1 MKKTLF
7 VKFLFL
13 LLCGSVLTTAGCK
26 DYDDDIDALR
36 NDVEDLK
43 GAVVELNGFENRI
56 AALERTQA
64 AFEAIDFSGFAK
76 KSDISSLQTQIEG
89 CVKDSDLAA
98 KIVAAIESSLADGAL
113 QENLNSL
120 KSGILEEIAGI
131 YATQE
136 TLESVQETLE
146 NMIELKKD
154 AAGFSLEVTQL
165 IESYLSDN
173 GFEAAGGELTD
184 SQVSQIET
192 AASQWIA
199 DAIKAELETAGSSI
213 NKWLGD
219 ELAVYM
225 DQMTLGDNL
234 LGQVSTQAIA
244 SVMEELDKEASAL
257 TEKIQG
263 LIRENNGSLVISK
276 DQLDQEFQNYLATL
290 EANVGLLG
298 SRIQSIVYLPD
309 YVDGLIYFGNG
320 ERYIVLSRENEVT
333 HETEYRNLYL
343 RPSEEGEQIATLRFR
358 MTPAR
363 AVKKYANTE
372 AMSLIT
378 EEVGTR
384 AAAGFTIE
392 EIKDIDETTGEF
404 TIVATTD
411 YDYVSAE
418 KAGKTQMVA
427 LHVDGSALSEG
438 ESNDFET
445 DFTSAFIGT
454 AYAKAGIQIPAT
466 NFVLARAD
474 AENEGE
480 YVEYTDEVT
489 TEVKYTD
496 KEVHGVLAG
505 YTVMYKDGETIL
517 PLAEAAEANN
527 WTVDLAALVSA
538 SAEFTFSDP
547 GSEELYAVDGKALT
561 FAVAESETALI
572 GQTVTAAA
580 TYALLDEE
588 GFSLE
593 VKAGAV
599 NKAVNK
605 FSIAPDGVELSTP
618 KSEVM
623 WTYAAATSDDTYEAK
638 GLVLTPD
645 KGMLSAVQYN
655 ALKDNENLVVELYR
669 GTELVSEIVPSIE
682 LPATPTYD
690 TDVQTVDLKLVGDL
704 AQSAEYVVKAV
715 YTNDDKTVVTITIPV
730 SVTGIPEIPM
740 LEQTLELPYNAA
752 SSTGHHIA
760 VEEFRALL
768 WESLDQTA
776 RAQFGEETFM
786 QLSWTSD
793 MVKDEAGN
801 YATVG
806 ASGKNIN
813 FVFGKAAALNVSYTV
828 KNLFTTADP
837 VLTFEAV
844 LHVTVTAPE
853 IELLR
858 GSSLSDDDRAQAV
871 MKIEGSTLQIDA
883 FDLSKTWYIAK
894 DAPAEAKVVYATQ
907 AEGAV
912 ITDATLDWGTCD
924 ELSIVVTAQV
934 MYGGKALGEPKTF
947 TVSIADPIADA
958 TIAVETG
965 KLVAKVDEDV
975 TLDVAT
981 LLTLKAVND
990 VNVFDGSTNAQNTNT
1005 AVAATIEYGEAVVSI
1020 PDGRVKFDAESH
1032 VLTVVEGGDLE
1043 LMKEIT
1049 VTIPVKYVY
1058 TFGERTA
1065 QIVVNVTK

>member
-320 ERYIVLSRENEVT
+320 EQYIVLSRENEVT

-343 RPSEEGEQIATLRFR
+343 RPSAEGEQIATLRFR

-474 AENEGE
+474 PENEGE

-496 KEVHGVLAG
+496 KEAHGVLAG

-538 SAEFTFSDP
+538 SAEFTFSDS

-593 VKAGAV
+593 VKAG
-599 NKAVNK
+599 AVNK

-752 SSTGHHIA
+752 SSTGGHHIA

-793 MVKDEAGN
+793 MAKDEAGN

>member
-320 ERYIVLSRENEVT
+320 EQYIVLSRENEVT

-454 AYAKAGIQIPAT
+454 AYAKAGIQIPVT

-517 PLAEAAEANN
+517 PLAEAAEANIGPWIWRRWYRRRRN
-527 WTVDLAALVSA
+527 LPSVIR
-538 SAEFTFSDP
+538 
-547 GSEELYAVDGKALT
+547 
-561 FAVAESETALI
+561 VARSCMPSMERRLHS
-572 GQTVTAAA
+572 
-580 TYALLDEE
+580 LL
-588 GFSLE
+588 
-593 VKAGAV
+593 
-599 NKAVNK
+599 
-605 FSIAPDGVELSTP
+605 
-618 KSEVM
+618 
-623 WTYAAATSDDTYEAK
+623 
-638 GLVLTPD
+638 
-645 KGMLSAVQYN
+645 
-655 ALKDNENLVVELYR
+655 
-669 GTELVSEIVPSIE
+669 PSR
-682 LPATPTYD
+682 
-690 TDVQTVDLKLVGDL
+690 KL
-704 AQSAEYVVKAV
+704 
-715 YTNDDKTVVTITIPV
+715 
-730 SVTGIPEIPM
+730 
-740 LEQTLELPYNAA
+740 
-752 SSTGHHIA
+752 
-760 VEEFRALL
+760 R
-768 WESLDQTA
+768 
-776 RAQFGEETFM
+776 
-786 QLSWTSD
+786 
-793 MVKDEAGN
+793 
-801 YATVG
+801 
-806 ASGKNIN
+806 
-813 FVFGKAAALNVSYTV
+813 
-828 KNLFTTADP
+828 
-837 VLTFEAV
+837 
-844 LHVTVTAPE
+844 
-853 IELLR
+853 
-858 GSSLSDDDRAQAV
+858 
-871 MKIEGSTLQIDA
+871 
-883 FDLSKTWYIAK
+883 
-894 DAPAEAKVVYATQ
+894 
-907 AEGAV
+907 
-912 ITDATLDWGTCD
+912 
-924 ELSIVVTAQV
+924 
-934 MYGGKALGEPKTF
+934 
-947 TVSIADPIADA
+947 
-958 TIAVETG
+958 
-965 KLVAKVDEDV
+965 
-975 TLDVAT
+975 
-981 LLTLKAVND
+981 
-990 VNVFDGSTNAQNTNT
+990 
-1005 AVAATIEYGEAVVSI
+1005 
-1020 PDGRVKFDAESH
+1020 
-1032 VLTVVEGGDLE
+1032 
-1043 LMKEIT
+1043 
-1049 VTIPVKYVY
+1049 
-1058 TFGERTA
+1058 
-1065 QIVVNVTK
+1065 

>member
-43 GAVVELNGFENRI
+43 GAVVELNGFETRI

-154 AAGFSLEVTQL
+154 AAGFSLEV
-165 IESYLSDN
+165 
-173 GFEAAGGELTD
+173 
-184 SQVSQIET
+184 
-192 AASQWIA
+192 
-199 DAIKAELETAGSSI
+199 
-213 NKWLGD
+213 
-219 ELAVYM
+219 
-225 DQMTLGDNL
+225 
-234 LGQVSTQAIA
+234 
-244 SVMEELDKEASAL
+244 
-257 TEKIQG
+257 
-263 LIRENNGSLVISK
+263 
-276 DQLDQEFQNYLATL
+276 
-290 EANVGLLG
+290 
-298 SRIQSIVYLPD
+298 
-309 YVDGLIYFGNG
+309 
-320 ERYIVLSRENEVT
+320 
-333 HETEYRNLYL
+333 
-343 RPSEEGEQIATLRFR
+343 
-358 MTPAR
+358 
-363 AVKKYANTE
+363 
-372 AMSLIT
+372 
-378 EEVGTR
+378 
-384 AAAGFTIE
+384 
-392 EIKDIDETTGEF
+392 
-404 TIVATTD
+404 
-411 YDYVSAE
+411 
-418 KAGKTQMVA
+418 
-427 LHVDGSALSEG
+427 
-438 ESNDFET
+438 
-445 DFTSAFIGT
+445 
-454 AYAKAGIQIPAT
+454 
-466 NFVLARAD
+466 
-474 AENEGE
+474 
-480 YVEYTDEVT
+480 
-489 TEVKYTD
+489 
-496 KEVHGVLAG
+496 
-505 YTVMYKDGETIL
+505 
-517 PLAEAAEANN
+517 
-527 WTVDLAALVSA
+527 
-538 SAEFTFSDP
+538 
-547 GSEELYAVDGKALT
+547 
-561 FAVAESETALI
+561 
-572 GQTVTAAA
+572 
-580 TYALLDEE
+580 
-588 GFSLE
+588 
-593 VKAGAV
+593 KAGAV
-599 NKAVNK
+599 NKL
-605 FSIAPDGVELSTP
+605 SIAPDGVELSTP

>member
-244 SVMEELDKEASAL
+244 SVMEELDKEAS
-257 TEKIQG
+257 
-263 LIRENNGSLVISK
+263 SLVISK

-320 ERYIVLSRENEVT
+320 EQYIVLSRENEVT

-343 RPSEEGEQIATLRFR
+343 RPSAEGEQIATLRFR

-392 EIKDIDETTGEF
+392 EIKDIDQTTGEF
-404 TIVATTD
+404 TVVATTD

-496 KEVHGVLAG
+496 KEAHGVLAG

-517 PLAEAAEANN
+517 PLVEAAEANN

-538 SAEFTFSDP
+538 SAEFTFSDS

-593 VKAGAV
+593 VKAG
-599 NKAVNK
+599 AVNK

-655 ALKDNENLVVELYR
+655 ALKNNENLVVELYR

-752 SSTGHHIA
+752 SSTGHHVA

-793 MVKDEAGN
+793 MAKDEAGN

>member
-43 GAVVELNGFENRI
+43 GTVVELNGFENRI
-56 AALERTQA
+56 AALEQTQA

-76 KSDISSLQTQIEG
+76 KGDISSLQTQIEG

-98 KIVAAIESSLADGAL
+98 KVVAAIESSLADGAL
-113 QENLNSL
+113 QESLNSL

-320 ERYIVLSRENEVT
+320 EQYIVLSRENVT

-343 RPSEEGEQIATLRFR
+343 RPSAEGEQIATLRFR

-404 TIVATTD
+404 TVVATTD

-538 SAEFTFSDP
+538 SAEFTFSDS

-593 VKAGAV
+593 VKAG
-599 NKAVNK
+599 AVNK

-740 LEQTLELPYNAA
+740 LEQMLELPYNAA
-752 SSTGHHIA
+752 SSTGHHVA

-776 RAQFGEETFM
+776 RAQFGKETFM

-793 MVKDEAGN
+793 MAKDEAGN

>member
-43 GAVVELNGFENRI
+43 GTVVELNGFENRI
-56 AALERTQA
+56 AALEQTQA

-76 KSDISSLQTQIEG
+76 KGDISSLQTQIEG

-98 KIVAAIESSLADGAL
+98 KVVAAIESSLADGAL
-113 QENLNSL
+113 QESLNSL

-320 ERYIVLSRENEVT
+320 EQYIVLSRENEVT

-599 NKAVNK
+599 NK

-715 YTNDDKTVVTITIPV
+715 YTNDDKTVVTITI
-730 SVTGIPEIPM
+730 TGIPEIPM

-752 SSTGHHIA
+752 SSTGHHVA

-793 MVKDEAGN
+793 MAKDEAGN

>member
-43 GAVVELNGFENRI
+43 GTVVELNGFENRI
-56 AALERTQA
+56 AALEQTQA

-76 KSDISSLQTQIEG
+76 KGDISSLQTQIEG

-98 KIVAAIESSLADGAL
+98 KVVAAIESSLADGAL
-113 QENLNSL
+113 QESLNSL

-320 ERYIVLSRENEVT
+320 EQYIVLSRENEVT

-343 RPSEEGEQIATLRFR
+343 RPSAEGEQIATLRFR

-404 TIVATTD
+404 TVVATTD

-454 AYAKAGIQIPAT
+454 AYAKEGIQIPAT

-538 SAEFTFSDP
+538 SAEFTFSDS

-593 VKAGAV
+593 VKAG
-599 NKAVNK
+599 AVNK

-752 SSTGHHIA
+752 SSTGHHVA

-793 MVKDEAGN
+793 MAKDEAGN

-853 IELLR
+853 IER

-958 TIAVETG
+958 TIAVEPG

>member
-43 GAVVELNGFENRI
+43 GTVVELNGFENRI
-56 AALERTQA
+56 AALEQTQA

-76 KSDISSLQTQIEG
+76 KGDISSLQTQIEG

-98 KIVAAIESSLADGAL
+98 KVVAAIESSLADGAL
-113 QENLNSL
+113 QESLNSL

-320 ERYIVLSRENEVT
+320 EQYIVLSRENEVT

-343 RPSEEGEQIATLRFR
+343 RPSAEGEQIATLRFR

-392 EIKDIDETTGEF
+392 EIKDIDQTTGEF
-404 TIVATTD
+404 TVVATTD

-496 KEVHGVLAG
+496 KEAHGVLAG

-517 PLAEAAEANN
+517 PLVEAAEANN

-538 SAEFTFSDP
+538 SAEFTFSDS

-561 FAVAESETALI
+561 FAVAES
-572 GQTVTAAA
+572 VTAAA

-593 VKAGAV
+593 VKAG
-599 NKAVNK
+599 AVNK

>member
-1 MKKTLF
+1 
-7 VKFLFL
+7 
-13 LLCGSVLTTAGCK
+13 
-26 DYDDDIDALR
+26 
-36 NDVEDLK
+36 
-43 GAVVELNGFENRI
+43 
-56 AALERTQA
+56 
-64 AFEAIDFSGFAK
+64 
-76 KSDISSLQTQIEG
+76 
-89 CVKDSDLAA
+89 
-98 KIVAAIESSLADGAL
+98 
-113 QENLNSL
+113 
-120 KSGILEEIAGI
+120 
-131 YATQE
+131 
-136 TLESVQETLE
+136 
-146 NMIELKKD
+146 
-154 AAGFSLEVTQL
+154 
-165 IESYLSDN
+165 
-173 GFEAAGGELTD
+173 
-184 SQVSQIET
+184 
-192 AASQWIA
+192 
-199 DAIKAELETAGSSI
+199 
-213 NKWLGD
+213 
-219 ELAVYM
+219 
-225 DQMTLGDNL
+225 
-234 LGQVSTQAIA
+234 
-244 SVMEELDKEASAL
+244 
-257 TEKIQG
+257 
-263 LIRENNGSLVISK
+263 
-276 DQLDQEFQNYLATL
+276 
-290 EANVGLLG
+290 
-298 SRIQSIVYLPD
+298 
-309 YVDGLIYFGNG
+309 
-320 ERYIVLSRENEVT
+320 
-333 HETEYRNLYL
+333 
-343 RPSEEGEQIATLRFR
+343 
-358 MTPAR
+358 
-363 AVKKYANTE
+363 
-372 AMSLIT
+372 MSLIT

-599 NKAVNK
+599 NK

-786 QLSWTSD
+786 QLS
-793 MVKDEAGN
+793 GR
-801 YATVG
+801 AT
-806 ASGKNIN
+806 
-813 FVFGKAAALNVSYTV
+813 
-828 KNLFTTADP
+828 
-837 VLTFEAV
+837 
-844 LHVTVTAPE
+844 
-853 IELLR
+853 
-858 GSSLSDDDRAQAV
+858 
-871 MKIEGSTLQIDA
+871 
-883 FDLSKTWYIAK
+883 W
-894 DAPAEAKVVYATQ
+894 
-907 AEGAV
+907 
-912 ITDATLDWGTCD
+912 
-924 ELSIVVTAQV
+924 
-934 MYGGKALGEPKTF
+934 
-947 TVSIADPIADA
+947 
-958 TIAVETG
+958 
-965 KLVAKVDEDV
+965 
-975 TLDVAT
+975 
-981 LLTLKAVND
+981 
-990 VNVFDGSTNAQNTNT
+990 
-1005 AVAATIEYGEAVVSI
+1005 
-1020 PDGRVKFDAESH
+1020 
-1032 VLTVVEGGDLE
+1032 
-1043 LMKEIT
+1043 
-1049 VTIPVKYVY
+1049 
-1058 TFGERTA
+1058 
-1065 QIVVNVTK
+1065 

>member
-154 AAGFSLEVTQL
+154 AAVTQL

-320 ERYIVLSRENEVT
+320 EQYIVLSRENEVT

-343 RPSEEGEQIATLRFR
+343 RPSAEGEQIATLRFR

-392 EIKDIDETTGEF
+392 EIKDIDQTTGEF
-404 TIVATTD
+404 TVVATTD

-496 KEVHGVLAG
+496 KEAHGVLAG

-517 PLAEAAEANN
+517 PLVEAAEANN

-538 SAEFTFSDP
+538 SAEFTFSDS

-593 VKAGAV
+593 VKAG
-599 NKAVNK
+599 AVNK

-655 ALKDNENLVVELYR
+655 ALKNNENLVVELYR

-752 SSTGHHIA
+752 SSTGHHVA

-793 MVKDEAGN
+793 MAKDEAGN

>member
-43 GAVVELNGFENRI
+43 GTVVELNGFENRI
-56 AALERTQA
+56 AALEQTQA

-76 KSDISSLQTQIEG
+76 KGDISSLQTQIEG

-98 KIVAAIESSLADGAL
+98 KVVAAIESSLADGAL
-113 QENLNSL
+113 QESLNSL

-244 SVMEELDKEASAL
+244 SVMEELDKEASVL

-320 ERYIVLSRENEVT
+320 EQYIVLSRENEVT

-343 RPSEEGEQIATLRFR
+343 RPSAEGEQIATLRFR

-599 NKAVNK
+599 NK

-704 AQSAEYVVKAV
+704 AQSADEYVVKAV

>member
-173 GFEAAGGELTD
+173 GFE
-184 SQVSQIET
+184 T

-320 ERYIVLSRENEVT
+320 EQYIVLSRENEVT

-454 AYAKAGIQIPAT
+454 AYAKAGIQIPVT

-593 VKAGAV
+593 VKAG
-599 NKAVNK
+599 AVNK

>member
-320 ERYIVLSRENEVT
+320 EQYIVLSRENEVT

-454 AYAKAGIQIPAT
+454 AYAKAGIQIPVT

-599 NKAVNK
+599 NK

-669 GTELVSEIVPSIE
+669 GTELVPSIE

>member
-43 GAVVELNGFENRI
+43 GTVVELNGFENRI
-56 AALERTQA
+56 AALEQTQA

-76 KSDISSLQTQIEG
+76 KGDISSLQTQIEG

-98 KIVAAIESSLADGAL
+98 KVVAAIESSLADGAL
-113 QENLNSL
+113 QESLNSL

-320 ERYIVLSRENEVT
+320 EQYIVLSRENVT

-599 NKAVNK
+599 NK

-776 RAQFGEETFM
+776 RAQFGEEMFM

-793 MVKDEAGN
+793 MAKDEAGN

>member
-76 KSDISSLQTQIEG
+76 KGDISSLQTQIEG

-213 NKWLGD
+213 NKWLGE

-320 ERYIVLSRENEVT
+320 EQYIVLSRENEVT

-580 TYALLDEE
+580 TY
-588 GFSLE
+588 
-593 VKAGAV
+593 
-599 NKAVNK
+599 K

-793 MVKDEAGN
+793 MAKDEAGN

-912 ITDATLDWGTCD
+912 ITDATLNWGTCD

>member
-320 ERYIVLSRENEVT
+320 EQYIVLSRENEVT

-454 AYAKAGIQIPAT
+454 AYAKAGIQIPVT

-505 YTVMYKDGETIL
+505 YTVMYQDGETIL

-593 VKAGAV
+593 VS
-599 NKAVNK
+599 AVNK

-912 ITDATLDWGTCD
+912 ITDATLDWATCD

>member
-320 ERYIVLSRENEVT
+320 EQYIVLSRENEVT

-343 RPSEEGEQIATLRFR
+343 RPSGEEGEQIATLRFR

-454 AYAKAGIQIPAT
+454 AYAKAGIQIPVT

-593 VKAGAV
+593 VKAG
-599 NKAVNK
+599 AVNK

>member
-43 GAVVELNGFENRI
+43 GTVVELNGFENRI
-56 AALERTQA
+56 AALEQTQA

-76 KSDISSLQTQIEG
+76 KGDISSLQTQIEG

-98 KIVAAIESSLADGAL
+98 KVVAAIESSLADGAL
-113 QENLNSL
+113 QESLNSL

-320 ERYIVLSRENEVT
+320 EQYIVLSRENEVT

-343 RPSEEGEQIATLRFR
+343 RPSAEGEQIATLRFR

-404 TIVATTD
+404 TVVATTD

-599 NKAVNK
+599 NK

-752 SSTGHHIA
+752 ASSTGHHVA

-793 MVKDEAGN
+793 MAKDEAGN

>member
-1 MKKTLF
+1 M
-7 VKFLFL
+7 
-13 LLCGSVLTTAGCK
+13 C
-26 DYDDDIDALR
+26 IR
-36 NDVEDLK
+36 
-43 GAVVELNGFENRI
+43 
-56 AALERTQA
+56 
-64 AFEAIDFSGFAK
+64 
-76 KSDISSLQTQIEG
+76 
-89 CVKDSDLAA
+89 DS
-98 KIVAAIESSLADGAL
+98 
-113 QENLNSL
+113 
-120 KSGILEEIAGI
+120 
-131 YATQE
+131 
-136 TLESVQETLE
+136 
-146 NMIELKKD
+146 
-154 AAGFSLEVTQL
+154 
-165 IESYLSDN
+165 
-173 GFEAAGGELTD
+173 
-184 SQVSQIET
+184 
-192 AASQWIA
+192 
-199 DAIKAELETAGSSI
+199 
-213 NKWLGD
+213 
-219 ELAVYM
+219 
-225 DQMTLGDNL
+225 
-234 LGQVSTQAIA
+234 
-244 SVMEELDKEASAL
+244 
-257 TEKIQG
+257 
-263 LIRENNGSLVISK
+263 
-276 DQLDQEFQNYLATL
+276 
-290 EANVGLLG
+290 
-298 SRIQSIVYLPD
+298 
-309 YVDGLIYFGNG
+309 
-320 ERYIVLSRENEVT
+320 
-333 HETEYRNLYL
+333 
-343 RPSEEGEQIATLRFR
+343 
-358 MTPAR
+358 
-363 AVKKYANTE
+363 
-372 AMSLIT
+372 
-378 EEVGTR
+378 
-384 AAAGFTIE
+384 
-392 EIKDIDETTGEF
+392 
-404 TIVATTD
+404 
-411 YDYVSAE
+411 
-418 KAGKTQMVA
+418 
-427 LHVDGSALSEG
+427 
-438 ESNDFET
+438 
-445 DFTSAFIGT
+445 
-454 AYAKAGIQIPAT
+454 
-466 NFVLARAD
+466 
-474 AENEGE
+474 
-480 YVEYTDEVT
+480 
-489 TEVKYTD
+489 
-496 KEVHGVLAG
+496 
-505 YTVMYKDGETIL
+505 
-517 PLAEAAEANN
+517 N

-593 VKAGAV
+593 VKAG
-599 NKAVNK
+599 AVNK

-871 MKIEGSTLQIDA
+871 MKIVQIDA

>member
-1 MKKTLF
+1 M
-7 VKFLFL
+7 
-13 LLCGSVLTTAGCK
+13 
-26 DYDDDIDALR
+26 
-36 NDVEDLK
+36 
-43 GAVVELNGFENRI
+43 
-56 AALERTQA
+56 
-64 AFEAIDFSGFAK
+64 
-76 KSDISSLQTQIEG
+76 
-89 CVKDSDLAA
+89 
-98 KIVAAIESSLADGAL
+98 
-113 QENLNSL
+113 
-120 KSGILEEIAGI
+120 
-131 YATQE
+131 
-136 TLESVQETLE
+136 
-146 NMIELKKD
+146 
-154 AAGFSLEVTQL
+154 
-165 IESYLSDN
+165 
-173 GFEAAGGELTD
+173 
-184 SQVSQIET
+184 
-192 AASQWIA
+192 
-199 DAIKAELETAGSSI
+199 
-213 NKWLGD
+213 
-219 ELAVYM
+219 
-225 DQMTLGDNL
+225 
-234 LGQVSTQAIA
+234 
-244 SVMEELDKEASAL
+244 
-257 TEKIQG
+257 
-263 LIRENNGSLVISK
+263 
-276 DQLDQEFQNYLATL
+276 
-290 EANVGLLG
+290 
-298 SRIQSIVYLPD
+298 
-309 YVDGLIYFGNG
+309 
-320 ERYIVLSRENEVT
+320 
-333 HETEYRNLYL
+333 
-343 RPSEEGEQIATLRFR
+343 
-358 MTPAR
+358 
-363 AVKKYANTE
+363 
-372 AMSLIT
+372 
-378 EEVGTR
+378 
-384 AAAGFTIE
+384 
-392 EIKDIDETTGEF
+392 
-404 TIVATTD
+404 
-411 YDYVSAE
+411 
-418 KAGKTQMVA
+418 
-427 LHVDGSALSEG
+427 
-438 ESNDFET
+438 
-445 DFTSAFIGT
+445 
-454 AYAKAGIQIPAT
+454 
-466 NFVLARAD
+466 
-474 AENEGE
+474 
-480 YVEYTDEVT
+480 
-489 TEVKYTD
+489 
-496 KEVHGVLAG
+496 
-505 YTVMYKDGETIL
+505 
-517 PLAEAAEANN
+517 
-527 WTVDLAALVSA
+527 
-538 SAEFTFSDP
+538 
-547 GSEELYAVDGKALT
+547 
-561 FAVAESETALI
+561 
-572 GQTVTAAA
+572 
-580 TYALLDEE
+580 LDEE

-593 VKAGAV
+593 VKAG
-599 NKAVNK
+599 AVNK

>member
-113 QENLNSL
+113 QESLNSL

-320 ERYIVLSRENEVT
+320 EQYIVLSRENEVT

-599 NKAVNK
+599 NK

-655 ALKDNENLVVELYR
+655 AHLVVELYR

>member
-320 ERYIVLSRENEVT
+320 EQYIVLSRENEVT

-538 SAEFTFSDP
+538 SAEFTFT

-593 VKAGAV
+593 VKAG
-599 NKAVNK
+599 AVNK

>member
-1 MKKTLF
+1 
-7 VKFLFL
+7 
-13 LLCGSVLTTAGCK
+13 
-26 DYDDDIDALR
+26 
-36 NDVEDLK
+36 
-43 GAVVELNGFENRI
+43 
-56 AALERTQA
+56 
-64 AFEAIDFSGFAK
+64 
-76 KSDISSLQTQIEG
+76 
-89 CVKDSDLAA
+89 
-98 KIVAAIESSLADGAL
+98 
-113 QENLNSL
+113 
-120 KSGILEEIAGI
+120 
-131 YATQE
+131 
-136 TLESVQETLE
+136 
-146 NMIELKKD
+146 
-154 AAGFSLEVTQL
+154 
-165 IESYLSDN
+165 
-173 GFEAAGGELTD
+173 
-184 SQVSQIET
+184 
-192 AASQWIA
+192 
-199 DAIKAELETAGSSI
+199 
-213 NKWLGD
+213 
-219 ELAVYM
+219 
-225 DQMTLGDNL
+225 
-234 LGQVSTQAIA
+234 
-244 SVMEELDKEASAL
+244 
-257 TEKIQG
+257 
-263 LIRENNGSLVISK
+263 
-276 DQLDQEFQNYLATL
+276 
-290 EANVGLLG
+290 
-298 SRIQSIVYLPD
+298 
-309 YVDGLIYFGNG
+309 
-320 ERYIVLSRENEVT
+320 
-333 HETEYRNLYL
+333 
-343 RPSEEGEQIATLRFR
+343 
-358 MTPAR
+358 
-363 AVKKYANTE
+363 
-372 AMSLIT
+372 
-378 EEVGTR
+378 
-384 AAAGFTIE
+384 
-392 EIKDIDETTGEF
+392 
-404 TIVATTD
+404 
-411 YDYVSAE
+411 
-418 KAGKTQMVA
+418 MVA

-454 AYAKAGIQIPAT
+454 AYAKAGIQIPVT

-505 YTVMYKDGETIL
+505 YTVMYK
-517 PLAEAAEANN
+517 
-527 WTVDLAALVSA
+527 
-538 SAEFTFSDP
+538 
-547 GSEELYAVDGKALT
+547 ELYAVDGKALT

-593 VKAGAV
+593 VKAG
-599 NKAVNK
+599 AVNK